1 MEISNPGF
9 SLKTEDKLG
18 EPGSINRNPFI
29 AAIFHETNLAE
40 TKGSG
45 IRTMRKLMENFGM
58 LPPTFESNR
67 EDNRFTVRL
76 LLHHLLNEEDL
87 EWLKLFDTFR
97 LNDNQKRILIFIRE
111 VRAIDNSAAR
121 QINGTKSIISNK
133 DLRKLKE
140 LKLLEQ
146 RGKNKFTYYVPSQSL
161 ISLINNEKYLS
172 AQPTNLS
179 AQPTDLSAQPTN
191 LSAQPTDLSAQP
203 TNLSAQPTDLSA
215 QPTDL
220 SAQPTDLSA
229 QPTNLSA
236 QPTDLSA
243 QPIPKDLQEK
253 INNLGHRANDKNEI
267 SNIILEICSIRDF
280 KKRELAELLGRTEKY
295 IARNFIKPLLEDNL
309 LKYKYPEMINHP
321 EQAYSTKK

>member
-1 MEISNPGF
+1 
-9 SLKTEDKLG
+9 
-18 EPGSINRNPFI
+18 
-29 AAIFHETNLAE
+29 
-40 TKGSG
+40 
-45 IRTMRKLMENFGM
+45 MRKLMENFGM